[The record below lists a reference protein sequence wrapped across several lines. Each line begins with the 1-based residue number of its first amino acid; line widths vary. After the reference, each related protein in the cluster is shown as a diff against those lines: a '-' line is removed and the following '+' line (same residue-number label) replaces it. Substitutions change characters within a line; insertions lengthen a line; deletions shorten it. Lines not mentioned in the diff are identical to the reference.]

1 MAYYMLH
8 CFGPADQDRT
18 SIHRIPQF
26 ENVSWNRGA
35 RVQGHVPVPVRIYL
49 DPEAPGILLPM
60 YHKGVLLMSDAL
72 IAALQSAGVS
82 NLEVFDALLVDEA
95 NHCEYM
101 NYKLVNIIGVV
112 AAADL
117 AKSVHTAHGAP
128 LFDVDFDS
136 LVIDEKKAR
145 GGLMFRLA
153 ENVSG
158 IVVHESAK
166 DAVQKTGID
175 YLDFVPTHKWFG

>member
-1 MAYYMLH
+1 MLN
-8 CFGPADQDRT
+8 CYGPADRDGT

-35 RVQGHVPVPVRIYL
+35 RVQGHVPVPVRIFL

-60 YHKGVLLMSDAL
+60 YYKGVLLMSDAL

-82 NLEVFDALLVDEA
+82 NLELFDAILTDET
-95 NHCEYM
+95 NHREYS
-101 NYKLVNIIGVV
+101 NYKLVNIVGAI

-117 AKSVHTAHGAP
+117 AQSAHTPHGKP

-136 LVIDEKKAR
+136 LVIDEKKTR
-145 GGLMFRLA
+145 GALMFRLA

-158 IVVHESAK
+158 IVVHESVK
-166 DAVQKTGID
+166 DAVLKAGIEH
-175 YLDFVPTHKWFG
+175 LDFVPTRQWFG

>member
-1 MAYYMLH
+1 MAYFMLH
-8 CFGPADQDRT
+8 CFGPADQERS

-35 RVQGHVPVPVRIYL
+35 RIQGQVPVPVRIYL

-82 NLEVFDALLVDEA
+82 NLELFDAVLVDEVS
-95 NHCEYM
+95 HREHT
-101 NYKLVNIIGVV
+101 NYKLVNIVGVI

-117 AKSVHTAHGAP
+117 AQSAHTAHGVP
-128 LFDVDFDS
+128 LYDVDFDS
-136 LVIDEKKAR
+136 LVIDENKTR
-145 GGLMFRLA
+145 GALMFRLA

-158 IVVHESAK
+158 IVVHESVK
-166 DAVQKTGID
+166 DAVLKAGIEH
-175 YLDFVPTHKWFG
+175 LDFVPPRQWIG

>member
-1 MAYYMLH
+1 MSFFMLH
-8 CFGPADQDRT
+8 CFGPVDQDGT

-26 ENVSWNRGA
+26 ENVSWNRGT
-35 RVQGHVPVPVRIYL
+35 RVEGHVPVPVRIYL

-72 IAALQSAGVS
+72 IAALRSAGVS
-82 NLEVFDALLVDEA
+82 NLEVFDAILVDEV
-95 NHCEYM
+95 NQCEYT
-101 NYKLVNIIGVV
+101 NYKLINIVGAI

-117 AKSVHTAHGAP
+117 AQSMHVAHGVP

-136 LVIDEKKAR
+136 LVIDEQKAH
-145 GGLMFRLA
+145 GALMFRLA

-158 IVVHESAK
+158 IVVHESVK
-166 DAVQKTGID
+166 DAVLKAGIEH
-175 YLDFVPTHKWFG
+175 LDFVPTREWIG

>member
-8 CFGPADQDRT
+8 CFGPVDQERT

-35 RVQGHVPVPVRIYL
+35 RIQGHVPVPVRIYL

-82 NLEVFDALLVDEA
+82 NLELFDAVLVDEA
-95 NHCEYM
+95 NHREYP
-101 NYKLVNIIGVV
+101 NYKLVNITGSI

-117 AKSVHTAHGAP
+117 AQSVHETHGAP

-136 LVIDEKKAR
+136 LVIDEHKAR
-145 GGLMFRLA
+145 GALMFRLA

-158 IVVHESAK
+158 IVVHESVK
-166 DAVQKTGID
+166 DAVLKAGVE
-175 YLDFVPTHKWFG
+175 YLDFVPTRKWFG

>member
-1 MAYYMLH
+1 MLH
-8 CFGPADQDRT
+8 CFGPADRERT

-35 RVQGHVPVPVRIYL
+35 RIQGHVPVPVRIYL

-72 IAALQSAGVS
+72 VAALQSAGVS
-82 NLEVFDALLVDEA
+82 NIELFDAVLVDEA
-95 NHCEYM
+95 NHCEYS
-101 NYKLVNIIGVV
+101 NYKLINIIGAI

-117 AKSVHTAHGAP
+117 AQSVHTAHGAP

-145 GGLMFRLA
+145 GALMFRLA

-158 IVVHESAK
+158 IVVHESVK
-166 DAVQKTGID
+166 DAVLKAGIEH
-175 YLDFVPTHKWFG
+175 LDFVPTRKWFG